1 MFAVSLKG
9 VQLYAP
15 IGVYPEELILKN
27 RLEFDISVIQKE
39 SDIENLPFFN
49 YEDIY
54 HIVKKESQIASPL
67 LEDLLQRIAQKLL
80 SIFPH
85 SEIEIE
91 IKKHRPPLG
100 GQVLCSSVKWTTHSL
115 EDEHIQ
121 QKTNH
126 KKIG

>member
-27 RLEFDISVIQKE
+27 QLEFDISVIQ
-39 SDIENLPFFN
+39 SQSNIENLPFFN

-54 HIVKKESQIASPL
+54 HVIKCESQIASPL

-80 SIFPH
+80 SLFPH
-85 SEIEIE
+85 SKIEIE

-100 GQVLCSSVKWTTHSL
+100 GKVNYSSVKWA
-115 EDEHIQ
+115 
-121 QKTNH
+121 NH
-126 KKIG
+126 